1 MNLLID
7 NRRNNQTI
15 TETKVNLKHSGQLPT
30 QSQQRK
36 NQSKMRNKPKVNSQ
50 DTRTT
55 YMTSLWSIHCK
66 PKVHN
71 TTCPSA
77 TTNDSEQANARINEK
92 KHFAE

>member
-1 MNLLID
+1 MNLLIN

-55 YMTSLWSIHCK
+55 
-66 PKVHN
+66 
-71 TTCPSA
+71 
-77 TTNDSEQANARINEK
+77 
-92 KHFAE
+92 